1 MAKAARKKEV
11 KSDDGEEP
19 DIAKRSR
26 SARKLLMA
34 AVVLSAASL
43 GGGFFLARMAYQ
55 QDAAAYEP
63 DYVEGEAATE
73 EMAAAEGEGEA
84 PSGHGEAAGKEE
96 AKAEGKG
103 KGEGEGEGGDEVEGM
118 LEFKDILANI
128 NGFDVQGRPTR
139 AFMKLSLVLV
149 YRPEPGAKELIKE
162 RQPFMRDLFNGYV
175 RGLTEAD
182 MRGTVG
188 LLNVK
193 SELLKR
199 ARAAVGSD
207 LPQEVLIS
215 DLIVQ

>member
-1 MAKAARKKEV
+1 MAKPVRKKE
-11 KSDDGEEP
+11 KESDRGSEP
-19 DIAKRSR
+19 DIAKQSR

-34 AVVLSAASL
+34 ALVLSAASL

-63 DYVEGEAATE
+63 DYVAGETPAEEPSVEAAGE
-73 EMAAAEGEGEA
+73 GGAGAGASAEGE
-84 PSGHGEAAGKEE
+84 K
-96 AKAEGKG
+96 KAEG
-103 KGEGEGEGGDEVEGM
+103 GEIEGM
-118 LEFKDILANI
+118 LAFDDILTNI
-128 NGFDVQGRPTR
+128 NGFDVQGKPTR
-139 AFMKLSLVLV
+139 AFVKLSLVLV
-149 YRPEPGAKELIKE
+149 YSPEPGAKELIEE
-162 RQPFMRDLFNGYV
+162 RRPFMRDLFNGYL

-182 MRGTVG
+182 TRGTVG

>member
-1 MAKAARKKEV
+1 MAKPARKKE
-11 KSDDGEEP
+11 SESGPEP
-19 DIAKRSR
+19 DIAKQSR

-63 DYVEGEAATE
+63 DYVEGEAAAE
-73 EMAAAEGEGEA
+73 EPSGETAGEGSAEAEVSAEGE
-84 PSGHGEAAGKEE
+84 K
-96 AKAEGKG
+96 KAEG
-103 KGEGEGEGGDEVEGM
+103 GENAEVSEIEGM
-118 LEFKDILANI
+118 LAFDDILTNI
-128 NGFDVQGRPTR
+128 NGFDVQGKPTR
-139 AFMKLSLVLV
+139 AFLKLSLVLV
-149 YRPEPGAKELIKE
+149 YSPEPGAKELIAE
-162 RQPFMRDLFNGYV
+162 RRPFMRDLFNGYL

-182 MRGTVG
+182 TRGTVG

-207 LPQEVLIS
+207 LPQEILIS